1 MKKLFLPLLFT
12 GLVLTGCLD
21 DTSDPG
27 INEIA
32 EATVVAKFSYA
43 ETGDPVS
50 EEVFVFSVETENTP
64 NPVLLG
70 EEPTDMNGIIETGV
84 ASETQE
90 VITRIIFT
98 YEDENNEVQNVEE
111 DVNLELRF
119 EEPFE
124 SVELV
129 FEI

>member
-1 MKKLFLPLLFT
+1 MKKLFIPLLFT
-12 GLVLTGCLD
+12 GLLLAGCLD

-27 INEIA
+27 IEEIA
-32 EATVVAKFSYA
+32 EATVIAEFTYA

-50 EEVFVFSVETENTP
+50 EEVFVFSVETENTATP
-64 NPVLLG
+64 ILLG
-70 EEPTDMNGIIETGV
+70 EEPTDVNGVIETGV

-98 YEDENNEVQNVEE
+98 YEDENLDVLSVEE

-119 EEPFE
+119 EEPLD
-124 SVELV
+124 SVELE